1 MIPYGRQT
9 IEEDDIQAVVEVLKS
24 DYLTTGPKIAEFEGM
39 VADYVGVKYAV
50 AISNG
55 TSALHAACFAAGIGK
70 GDEVITTPLTFAA
83 SANCVLYCGG
93 TPVFADV
100 DPDTFVLT
108 AESIILIRQIL
119 KEKSLQTQKRLLQCI
134 WQDNH
139 VIWMQ
144 FMKLQKNII
153 CL

>member
-93 TPVFADV
+93 TPVLQMLI
-100 DPDTFVLT
+100 PKH
-108 AESIILIRQIL
+108 IILIRQIL

-144 FMKLQKNII
+144 FMKLQKT
-153 CL
+153 

>member
-55 TSALHAACFAAGIGK
+55 TSALHAECFAEGIGY
-70 GDEVITTPLTFAA
+70 GYEVITTTLSFDA
-83 SANCVLYCGG
+83 SAY
-93 TPVFADV
+93 
-100 DPDTFVLT
+100 
-108 AESIILIRQIL
+108 
-119 KEKSLQTQKRLLQCI
+119 
-134 WQDNH
+134 
-139 VIWMQ
+139 
-144 FMKLQKNII
+144 
-153 CL
+153 

>member
-83 SANCVLYCGG
+83 RQIVCFIAVGHRYL
-93 TPVFADV
+93 
-100 DPDTFVLT
+100 LMLIRKL
-108 AESIILIRQIL
+108 IILIRQIS
-119 KEKSLQTQKRLLQCI
+119 KEKLLQTQRQLLRYI
-134 WQDNH
+134 WLDNH

-144 FMKLQKNII
+144 FIKLQENTI